1 MKRREARKTGMKNR
15 MHEGVYHLPARIT
28 TEGSVVGAGEA
39 TTVTAAVTTTTAT
52 TATAATSTATTPAT
66 AAATA
71 TVADH
76 LSETGVD
83 VLLSLGQ
90 DVNKVASLLGVW

>member
-1 MKRREARKTGMKNR
+1 
-15 MHEGVYHLPARIT
+15 
-28 TEGSVVGAGEA
+28 
-39 TTVTAAVTTTTAT
+39 VTTTTAT
-52 TATAATSTATTPAT
+52 TTATAASATTAPATVATAAT
-66 AAATA
+66 

-90 DVNKVASLLGVW
+90 DVNKVASLLRV

>member
-1 MKRREARKTGMKNR
+1 MKQKARKGY
-15 MHEGVYHLPARIT
+15 HHLPARVT
-28 TEGSVVGAGEA
+28 TEGSAVGAGEA
-39 TTVTAAVTTTTAT
+39 ATTAATATTSTTTAPAT
-52 TATAATSTATTPAT
+52 VATAAT
-66 AAATA
+66 

-90 DVNKVASLLGVW
+90 DVNKVASLLGVWRVMSVDVL

>member
-1 MKRREARKTGMKNR
+1 
-15 MHEGVYHLPARIT
+15 MHEGVYHLPARVT
-28 TEGSVVGAGEA
+28 TKGSVVGAGEA
-39 TTVTAAVTTTTAT
+39 TATTAT
-52 TATAATSTATTPAT
+52 TATAATSATTAPATVAT
-66 AAATA
+66 AAT

-90 DVNKVASLLGVW
+90 DVDEVTSLLGVWGRESV

>member
-1 MKRREARKTGMKNR
+1 
-15 MHEGVYHLPARIT
+15 MHEGVYHLPARVT
-28 TEGSVVGAGEA
+28 TKGSVVGAGEA
-39 TTVTAAVTTTTAT
+39 TTTTAT
-52 TATAATSTATTPAT
+52 TATTTASATTAPATMAT
-66 AAATA
+66 AAT

-90 DVNKVASLLGVW
+90 DVNKVASLLGVCRKKSVCVVI

>member
-1 MKRREARKTGMKNR
+1 MQKG
-15 MHEGVYHLPARIT
+15 YHLPARVT
-28 TEGSVVGAGEA
+28 TKGSVVGAGEA
-39 TTVTAAVTTTTAT
+39 ATVTTTVTATTAATATASTTTTPATVAT
-52 TATAATSTATTPAT
+52 TAT
-66 AAATA
+66 

-90 DVNKVASLLGVW
+90 DVDEVTSLLGVWGRESV

>member
-1 MKRREARKTGMKNR
+1 
-15 MHEGVYHLPARIT
+15 MHEGVYHLPARVT
-28 TEGSVVGAGEA
+28 TKGSVVGAGEA
-39 TTVTAAVTTTTAT
+39 ATATAT
-52 TATAATSTATTPAT
+52 TATAATSATTAPATVAT
-66 AAATA
+66 AAT

-90 DVNKVASLLGVW
+90 DVDEVTSLLGVWGRESV

>member
-1 MKRREARKTGMKNR
+1 
-15 MHEGVYHLPARIT
+15 MHEGVYHLPARVT
-28 TEGSVVGAGEA
+28 TKGSVVGAGEA
-39 TTVTAAVTTTTAT
+39 TTVTTTTAT
-52 TATAATSTATTPAT
+52 TTAATASATTAPATVATAAT
-66 AAATA
+66 

-90 DVNKVASLLGVW
+90 DVNKVASLLRV

>member
-1 MKRREARKTGMKNR
+1 
-15 MHEGVYHLPARIT
+15 MHEGVYHLPARVT
-28 TEGSVVGAGEA
+28 TKGSVVGAGEA
-39 TTVTAAVTTTTAT
+39 ATVTTTTAT
-52 TATAATSTATTPAT
+52 TTAATASATTAPATVATAAT
-66 AAATA
+66 

-90 DVNKVASLLGVW
+90 DVNKVASLLRV